1 MVTQVIS
8 DINRQIVDALR
19 RGDAAAFAALYTDD
33 ARLLPPNSPT
43 LTDRQAIEAFWQG
56 VIDLGISDVTLDTV
70 QIEELG
76 DTAIEVGTYTLD
88 IQPPGGDA
96 AKDVGKYVIIWKR
109 QADGAW
115 KLAVDIFNSDL
126 PAAE

>member
-8 DINRQIVDALR
+8 DINRQVVDALR

-33 ARLLPPNSPT
+33 ARLLPPNSPM
-43 LTDRQAIEAFWQG
+43 LTGRQAIQAYWHGAIDSG
-56 VIDLGISDVTLDTV
+56 VGDLTLHTV
-70 QIEELG
+70 QLEEIG
-76 DTAIEVGTYTLD
+76 DTAIEVATYTLD

-96 AKDVGKYVIIWKR
+96 AKDVGKAGVIWKR
-109 QADGAW
+109 QADGPW
-115 KLAVDIFNSDL
+115 KLAVDMFSSDL